1 MLRVTC
7 LGFRVQIWFLCLRS
21 LTPSSLRV
29 LQLLGLCGM
38 GFILWPKAQNSYVV
52 LDEERDNPYDGL

>member
-1 MLRVTC
+1 MFKFGSFVCALY
-7 LGFRVQIWFLCLRS
+7 
-21 LTPSSLRV
+21 PSLRA

>member
-1 MLRVTC
+1 MWGLVFKFGSFVC
-7 LGFRVQIWFLCLRS
+7 ALSPLAPC
-21 LTPSSLRV
+21 V